1 MSALPR
7 PMPAEFHVFDTTLRD
22 GSQQEG
28 LNLSVADKLTIAAL
42 LDELGVGFIEGGW
55 PGANPTDTAFFAA
68 MADRALTLKNAQL
81 VSFGFTRR
89 VGMKA
94 ADDPLTAAL
103 REARAPVTCIV
114 AKSHDRHVEQALHTT
129 LSENL
134 AMITDTVQHLRSEG
148 QRVFVDCEHFFDGY
162 RENPAYAL
170 EAVRAAAEAGA
181 EVVVLCDTNGGMLPP
196 WIGEIVT
203 AASGIGVPLG
213 VHTHNDTGCAV
224 ANTLAAVDAGV
235 MHVQG
240 TVNGYGERTGNAE
253 LLSVVANLEL
263 KYGWPLLPAGSLRE
277 ATRLA
282 HAIAEVTNVP
292 PSARQPYV
300 GLSSFAHKAGL
311 HASAIKVDPNL
322 YQHIDPAIVG
332 NDMRMLV
339 SDMAGRANIQIKGEE
354 LGFDLSDREL
364 AARITDRV
372 KDAEAA
378 GYTYEAADA
387 SFELLLRRELGQL
400 PEYFTVHSWRV
411 FTQSTHGQQTD
422 TECTVRLTA
431 KGQSQRVVGEG
442 NGPINALDHAVR
454 NALLPAYPAVER
466 FELIDYKVRIL
477 DQGHGTDATVR
488 VLIETTDGLSA
499 WTTVGVGQNII
510 EASWEALCD
519 AYLYGLIHADDDAP
533 DWSAS
538 ELAIAAEGLTSRR

>member
-1 MSALPR
+1 MLSQPR
-7 PMPAEFHVFDTTLRD
+7 PKPAEFHVFDTTLRD

-28 LNLSVADKLTIAAL
+28 LNLSVPDKLAIAAL
-42 LDELGVGFIEGGW
+42 LDELGVHFIEGGW
-55 PGANPTDTAFFAA
+55 PGANPNDTSFFAA
-68 MADRALTLKNAQL
+68 MADGALRLKNAEL
-81 VSFGFTRR
+81 VAFGFTRR

-94 ADDPLTAAL
+94 ADDPMTAAV
-103 REARAPVTCIV
+103 RDSRAPLACIV
-114 AKSHDRHVEQALHTT
+114 AKTHDRHVEQALHTT
-129 LSENL
+129 LRENL
-134 AMITDTVQHLRSEG
+134 AMISDTVKHLRAEG

-162 RENPAYAL
+162 RENPSYAL
-170 EAVRAAAEAGA
+170 EAVRTIAEAGA
-181 EVVVLCDTNGGMLPP
+181 EVAVLCDTNGGMLPP
-196 WIGEIVT
+196 WIGEIVS
-203 AASGIGVPLG
+203 AAAETGVRLGI
-213 VHTHNDTGCAV
+213 HTHNDSGCAV
-224 ANTLAAVDAGV
+224 ANALAAVDAGV

-322 YQHIDPAIVG
+322 YQHIDPALVG

-339 SDMAGRANIQIKGEE
+339 SEMAGRANIQIKGEE
-354 LGFDLSDREL
+354 LGFDLSDREV

-400 PEYFTVHSWRV
+400 PEYFQVHSWRV
-411 FTQSTHGQQTD
+411 FTQSTYGQETD

-442 NGPINALDHAVR
+442 NGPVNALDQALR
-454 NALLPAYPAVER
+454 NALLPAYPGVEK

-477 DQGHGTDATVR
+477 DQGHGTDAAVR

-499 WTTVGVGQNII
+499 WTSVGVGQNII

-519 AYLYGLIHADDDAP
+519 AYLYGLVHANEEP
-533 DWSAS
+533 ELSAS
-538 ELAIAAEGLTSRR
+538 ELAVAR